1 MLRAVLKFHE
11 VLFAKPTLVDD
22 DCTHPSWKHFKGCLS
37 ALDDTLIDVTVP
49 EVNKARYHTH
59 KGNVSVNVL
68 VAYDRG
74 MHFTYMLA
82 AWEGSV
88 TDARILRDAVA
99 RDDGLRVPHGIMDGD
114 TAEQGLAKLRNR
126 NDKGRRDVSVREE
139 QVFPNTDLKS
149 APHITSRMTVW
160 KRNYHSLF
168 EILKN
173 TGVDLD
179 STTKMIEAT
188 DPNARLMRRKSWP
201 LYEDWC
207 EILGQSRATGEATD
221 ESQSPSGFA
230 QTGDSNDGE
239 DKQWTQKKAPLNSD
253 LMVSVVQNFCDNASN
268 RLCEIAQTIGYDQ
281 DMSAAR
287 KMIYSSVSK
296 MNTLTLQEKMHAT
309 TLIARNSKDI
319 DVFFSLPDTDR
330 MEWVILLLNGDI

>member
-1 MLRAVLKFHE
+1 MLRAVIKFHE
-11 VLFAKPTLVDD
+11 VLFAKPTPVDD
-22 DCTHPSWKHFKGCLS
+22 DCTHPSWKYFKGCLS
-37 ALDDTLIDVTVP
+37 ALDGTLIDVTVP

-59 KGNVSVNVL
+59 KGNVL

-82 AWEGSV
+82 GWEGSV

-99 RDDGLRVPHGIMDGD
+99 RDDGLTVPHGIMDGD

-160 KRNYHSLF
+160 KRNYHCLF

-188 DPNARLMRRKSWP
+188 GEQWDAFMKKDPNARLMRRKSWP

-207 EILGQSRATGEATD
+207 EILGQSRATGEAT
-221 ESQSPSGFA
+221 
-230 QTGDSNDGE
+230 
-239 DKQWTQKKAPLNSD
+239 
-253 LMVSVVQNFCDNASN
+253 VSHL
-268 RLCEIAQTIGYDQ
+268 R
-281 DMSAAR
+281 
-287 KMIYSSVSK
+287 
-296 MNTLTLQEKMHAT
+296 AT
-309 TLIARNSKDI
+309 TPPPSFSANI
-319 DVFFSLPDTDR
+319 DVDDASYK
-330 MEWVILLLNGDI
+330 VGDVTQDEN